1 MRYFIKKIVS
11 LIITLLLVSLLAFL
25 AFQVIPGDAATAKL
39 GGQATPEKLEALREE
54 MGLTGS
60 LFLRYVNWLKDFFS
74 GSMGNS
80 YTYDMTVRELLGSR
94 VSVTATLTA
103 MSFILI
109 VLISIPVS
117 LFSSKKTDGIFLKI
131 LGVFNPIIM
140 AIPPFF
146 IGIILSGVF
155 GLILKIFTPG
165 AFVSFADSPS
175 GYFIYL
181 LFPAIAIALPK
192 SAMTIKLLRSTIAGE
207 MTQDYVR
214 TAYSRGNSKRSVLYI
229 HVLRNTLIPLVTFL
243 SLTVADIVAS
253 SIVVEQVFS
262 VTGLGRLLIASISNR
277 DYPVA
282 QAIIVIIAFV
292 VISLNFLSDI
302 IYQYV
307 DPRVRLD

>member
-1 MRYFIKKIVS
+1 MRYFIKKLVS
-11 LIITLLLVSLLAFL
+11 LIITLFIVSLLAFL

-39 GGQATPEKLEALREE
+39 GSQATPEKLEALREE
-54 MGLTGS
+54 MGLTGPI
-60 LFLRYVNWLKDFFS
+60 FLRYINWLKDFFS
-74 GSMGNS
+74 GGMGSS
-80 YTYDMTVRELLGSR
+80 YTYDMTVRELLGNR

-109 VLISIPVS
+109 VLISVPIS
-117 LFSSKKTDGIFLKI
+117 LFSSEKTDGIFAKI
-131 LGVFNPIIM
+131 LNVLNPVIM

-146 IGIILSGVF
+146 IGIILSVVF
-155 GLILKIFTPG
+155 GIILKVFTPG
-165 AFVSFADSPS
+165 SFVPFADSPP

-192 SAMTIKLLRSTIAGE
+192 SAMTIKLFRSTITDE
-207 MTQDYVR
+207 MGRDYVR

-243 SLTVADIVAS
+243 TLTIADIVAS

-262 VTGLGRLLIASISNR
+262 VPGIGRLLVSSISNR

-282 QAIIVIIAFV
+282 QAIIVIIAFI
-292 VISLNFLSDI
+292 VISLNFLADL
-302 IYQYV
+302 IYRYV

>member
-39 GGQATPEKLEALREE
+39 GGQATPEKLDALREE
-54 MGLTGS
+54 MGLTDP

-94 VSVTATLTA
+94 ISVTATLTA

-109 VLISIPVS
+109 VLISIPVG
-117 LFSSKKTDGIFLKI
+117 LFSSKKTNGIFSKI

-229 HVLRNTLIPLVTFL
+229 HVLRNTLIPIVTFL